1 MLRIIFFS
9 FIFFIIGFGQVS
21 AMEEYFV
28 TLKNKKVNVR
38 YGPSLDYQVKFIY
51 KKAGLPVKV
60 IDRKENFRR
69 IIDHKNNSGWI
80 HWTQLK
86 NSISFVATSDKIL
99 FKKPSKFSQ
108 PLAKINE
115 GRLLIVIECKK
126 KWCNIKTGNYTGWI
140 DKNNVWGKI
149 F

>member
-1 MLRIIFFS
+1 MLKIIFFS
-9 FIFFIIGFGQVS
+9 FIFFIIGIGKVF
-21 AMEEYFV
+21 ALEEYFV

-51 KKAGLPVKV
+51 KKAGLPLKV

-108 PLAKINE
+108 PLAKLSE
-115 GRLLIVIECKK
+115 GRLLIVLECKK
-126 KWCNIKTGNYTGWI
+126 NG
-140 DKNNVWGKI
+140 VV
-149 F
+149 